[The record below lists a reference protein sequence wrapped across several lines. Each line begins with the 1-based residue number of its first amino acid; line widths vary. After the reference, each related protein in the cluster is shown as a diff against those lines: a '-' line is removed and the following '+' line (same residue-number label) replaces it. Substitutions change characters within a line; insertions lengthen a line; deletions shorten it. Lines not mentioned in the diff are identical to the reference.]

1 MVHVCAEHL
10 QVVLLPT
17 SYEPCK
23 SLYHNNV
30 LQEHGMTMGSQ
41 ADASAGVGKYSSTI
55 NQVKG
60 HIPGT
65 WVRLFIVLLG
75 M

>member
-10 QVVLLPT
+10 QVILLPT
-17 SYEPCK
+17 SYEQCK
-23 SLYHNNV
+23 SLYKNIV
-30 LQEHGMTMGSQ
+30 LQEHGMTMGS
-41 ADASAGVGKYSSTI
+41 ATDASAGVGKYSSTI

-65 WVRLFIVLLG
+65 WVRHFTVLLG